1 MLSREEFNRYNK
13 QVMLEDVGLLG
24 QTMLKEAKVLV
35 IGAGGLGAPL
45 LQYLTSMGVGT
56 IGIVDFDVVEISNLH
71 RQILFTP
78 DDAGMPKVE
87 VTRAKLT
94 KQNPYVSINTYPV
107 VLSEENAEQ
116 IFADYDLIV
125 DGCDNFLTRYIVN
138 DTCVKMDKPLV
149 YGSILGYQGQI
160 AIFNYKG
167 SKHLRDLFPEPPNP
181 EDVPSCSENG
191 VMGHVPG
198 IVGLYMCNLVTQLI
212 MEQFKQVNTLLLIDL
227 KTIGMRQIR
236 F

>member
-1 MLSREEFNRYNK
+1 MLSREEVNRYSK

-24 QTMLKEAKVLV
+24 QSKLKEAKVLV

-45 LQYLTSMGVGT
+45 LQYLTSIGIGT
-56 IGIVDFDVVEISNLH
+56 IGIVDFDVVELTNLH

-87 VTRAKLT
+87 VARWKLG
-94 KQNPYVSINTYPV
+94 KQNPYVSIKTYPV

-116 IFADYDLIV
+116 FFTEYDLIV

-138 DTCVKMDKPLV
+138 DTCVKMGKTLV
-149 YGSILGYQGQI
+149 YGSILGYQGQV
-160 AIFNYKG
+160 AVFNYKK
-167 SKHLRDLFPEPPNP
+167 SKHLRDLFPEPPNA

-191 VMGHVPG
+191 VMGYVPG
-198 IVGLYMCNLVTQLI
+198 IVGLYMCDLVTQLI
-212 MEQFKQVNTLLLIDL
+212 LGQFEQPNTLFLMGL
-227 KTIGMRQIR
+227 KTLEIRKIR

>member
-13 QVMLEDVGLLG
+13 QVMLEDVGLAG
-24 QTMLKEAKVLV
+24 QTMLKEAKILV

-56 IGIVDFDVVEISNLH
+56 LGIVDFDVVEISNLH
-71 RQILFTP
+71 RQILFSP
-78 DDAGMPKVE
+78 EDAGRLKVD
-87 VTRAKLT
+87 VTKEKLV
-94 KQNPYVSINTYPV
+94 KQNPYVSITTYPEL
-107 VLSEENAEQ
+107 LSEENAKQ
-116 IFADYDLIV
+116 IFSDYDFIV

-138 DTCVKMDKPLV
+138 DTCVKMGKPLV
-149 YGSILGYQGQI
+149 YGSILGYQGQV
-160 AIFNYKG
+160 AVFNYKG
-167 SKHLRDLFPEPPNP
+167 GKHLRDLFPEPPNA

-191 VMGHVPG
+191 VMGYVPG
-198 IVGLYMCNLVTQLI
+198 IVGLYMCDFVTQLI
-212 MEQFKQVNTLLLIDL
+212 MGQFEQVNTLLLIDL

>member
-78 DDAGMPKVE
+78 DDAGMHKVE
-87 VTRAKLT
+87 VTREKLG
-94 KQNPYVSINTYPV
+94 KQNPYVFIKTYPA
-107 VLSEENAEQ
+107 VLSEENAEH
-116 IFADYDLIV
+116 IFADYDIIV

-149 YGSILGYQGQI
+149 YGSILGYQGQV
-160 AIFNYKG
+160 AVFNYKN
-167 SKHLRDLFPEPPNP
+167 SKHLRDLFPEPPNA
-181 EDVPSCSENG
+181 EDVPNCSENG

-212 MEQFKQVNTLLLIDL
+212 LEHFDQPNTLFLMSL
-227 KTIGMRQIR
+227 KTLGIR
-236 F
+236 KILF

>member
-1 MLSREEFNRYNK
+1 
-13 QVMLEDVGLLG
+13 MLEDVGLLG
-24 QTMLKEAKVLV
+24 QSMLKEAKVLV

-87 VTRAKLT
+87 VTRSKLA
-94 KQNPYVSINTYPV
+94 KQNPYVSIKTYPV
-107 VLSEENAEQ
+107 MLSEKNAEQ
-116 IFADYDLIV
+116 FFTEYDLIV

-138 DTCVKMDKPLV
+138 DTCVKMGKPLV
-149 YGSILGYQGQI
+149 YGSILGYQGQV
-160 AIFNYKG
+160 AVFNYKN
-167 SKHLRDLFPEPPNP
+167 SKHLRDLFAEPPNP

-191 VMGHVPG
+191 VMGYVPG
-198 IVGLYMCNLVTQLI
+198 IVGLYMCDLVAQLI
-212 MEQFKQVNTLLLIDL
+212 LGQFEQPNTLFLMDL
-227 KTIGMRQIR
+227 KTLGIRKIR